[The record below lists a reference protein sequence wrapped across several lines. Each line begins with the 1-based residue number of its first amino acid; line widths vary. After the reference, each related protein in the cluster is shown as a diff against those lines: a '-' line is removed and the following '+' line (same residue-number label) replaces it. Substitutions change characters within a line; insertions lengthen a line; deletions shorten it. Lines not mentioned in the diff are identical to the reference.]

1 MKKLLLLLILSFLS
15 TSGFSVSC
23 PDGSEPTKTVSADG
37 SYYLYKCDLGYPDG
51 ELREPLDQSYFSA
64 KAEYFRK
71 LVDNDMY
78 FSAQKLFKK
87 YQRSYFLK
95 KPPFLR
101 NRPYDD
107 LIKEFKIASDGIRAT
122 FEPSI
127 EEHIDAMN
135 IAIKDI
141 NNTETSLEANWE
153 YYKSLLINTQKL
165 SSHYSKTKNP
175 IVSWTEKS
183 IPLKLKLK
191 ATENNLS
198 NSLKNRATKV
208 FKSYDIVNKPGF
220 FSVYPVSLSAREKV
234 KLITSSSSYIIST
247 LESISPEK
255 ASDVIK
261 KYELDTLKTPIK
273 IKLLAN
279 QFESYDVL
287 NMNNFFTGYSLT
299 SSDEIDVINS
309 VSKYLLT
316 QLDKSS
322 LEQAIKIIKLYNLNR
337 SEIDI
342 QAKLP
347 QVILQKAIDNKQ
359 PATKDILAIINNM
372 TAIQVNTK
380 SLLPDK
386 YQISV
391 FKITS
396 KYEKEPVIS
405 TSNLLNKPS
414 NNIQDFAKS
423 PYIITIQSR
432 ISSVDMGDDN
442 LKKIQS
448 QYKSSTSLVQNS
460 KYTRLQSSYQRA
472 SNEYDAAMQELNQL
486 RQWVTNVENEARDF
500 ANSYQGGSSFT
511 CNTTYQ
517 GYSST
522 SNCSE
527 SGNSYY
533 AATYNSY
540 IGNSFWGLEAKV
552 NNLKNKI
559 NRAKNSRDSY
569 RSQLASTP
577 SQISKDNFKNY
588 SFTTRTFEVTKN
600 IERSIYLINNNSKTY
615 SGFTFKHPEKKTF
628 VYASGLD
635 RNDKKYAQNRYQTD
649 DDVEIFINKP
659 DSFSLD
665 KLLTLIPSNHSNDK
679 LDAPIQQ
686 VLRETELAFEELT
699 KKNITQNEQNQ
710 NISEPAQT
718 ESGETVDY
726 IEKIKEAKSLL
737 DAGIISEEEF
747 EKIKQKIIDN
757 I

>member
-1 MKKLLLLLILSFLS
+1 
-15 TSGFSVSC
+15 
-23 PDGSEPTKTVSADG
+23 
-37 SYYLYKCDLGYPDG
+37 
-51 ELREPLDQSYFSA
+51 
-64 KAEYFRK
+64 
-71 LVDNDMY
+71 MY

-95 KPPFLR
+95 KPQYLR

-153 YYKSLLINTQKL
+153 YYKSLLNNSQKL

-255 ASDVIK
+255 ASDIIK

-522 SNCSE
+522 SNCRE
-527 SGNSYY
+527 RGNSYY

-540 IGNSFWGLEAKV
+540 IGNAFWGLEAKV

-665 KLLTLIPSNHSNDK
+665 KLLTIIPSNHSNDK
-679 LDAPIQQ
+679 LEAPIQE

-699 KKNITQNEQNQ
+699 KKNISQNEQNQ
-710 NISEPAQT
+710 DISEPAQT
-718 ESGETVDY
+718 EPGETVDY